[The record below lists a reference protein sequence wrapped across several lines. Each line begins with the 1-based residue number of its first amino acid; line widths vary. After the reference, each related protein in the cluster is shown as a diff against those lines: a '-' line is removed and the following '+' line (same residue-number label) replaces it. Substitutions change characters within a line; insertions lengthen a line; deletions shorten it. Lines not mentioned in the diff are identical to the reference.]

1 MNQKKST
8 MRFSGKCPLC
18 GSEIKETEIE
28 QIEKRQNE
36 EKELVDL
43 KNSQTSI
50 LVEIENIANEE
61 KKIFEKI
68 EILKKKLIRKMKPCI

>member
-1 MNQKKST
+1 MRKRNQGNRDRT
-8 MRFSGKCPLC
+8 DR
-18 GSEIKETEIE
+18 
-28 QIEKRQNE
+28 KRQNE

-61 KKIFEKI
+61 KKILKKI

>member
-1 MNQKKST
+1 MRKRNQGNRDRT
-8 MRFSGKCPLC
+8 DR
-18 GSEIKETEIE
+18 
-28 QIEKRQNE
+28 KRQNE